1 MTNNQIAVLILA
13 GGQSSRMGKDKA
25 LLLINGKPFLQQ
37 VYEVATPLTSQVYIL
52 TPWRDRYQEKL
63 TGDYKFL
70 LESNRGSG
78 PLVALSEGLAQISAE
93 WILLLACDLPLL
105 KTDILQDWI
114 DLLNQV
120 PNFILAVVPY
130 QNSRWEPFC
139 GFYRKQALPELQN
152 FIDKGGRSFQNWLRE
167 IDAIPLSL
175 EERASTMLWNCNT
188 PDEFE
193 KLKYNEKLY
202 ES

>member
-1 MTNNQIAVLILA
+1 MTHNQIAVLILA
-13 GGQSSRMGKDKA
+13 GGQSSRMGEDKA

-37 VYEVATPLTSQVYIL
+37 VYEIATSLTSQVYIL
-52 TPWRDRYQEKL
+52 THWPDRYQEKL

-114 DLLNQV
+114 DQLNQV
-120 PNFILAVVPY
+120 PNSILAVVPY
-130 QNSRWEPFC
+130 QNSRWEPCC

-175 EERASTMLWNCNT
+175 GEREAKMLWNCNT
-188 PDEFE
+188 PVEFKE
-193 KLKYNEKLY
+193 LKHNE
-202 ES
+202 

>member
-1 MTNNQIAVLILA
+1 MTNNQISVLILA
-13 GGQSSRMGKDKA
+13 GGQSLRMGEDKA

-37 VYEVATPLTSQVYIL
+37 VYEIATALTSHVYIL
-52 TPWRDRYQEKL
+52 TPWPDRYQEKL
-63 TGDYKFL
+63 TGNYKFL

-114 DLLNQV
+114 ARLNQV
-120 PNFILAVVPY
+120 PNSILAVVPY
-130 QNSRWEPFC
+130 QNSRWEPCC

-175 EERASTMLWNCNT
+175 GEREAKMLWNCNT
-188 PDEFE
+188 PVEFKE
-193 KLKYNEKLY
+193 LKHNE
-202 ES
+202 